1 MPAAAARADNNN
13 RRASG
18 LRRWRK
24 TCAIMTK
31 GLTDSNALHPT
42 IPEDQTGFVSLRRSA
57 LNSYERAPKLILPL
71 LPLLFT
77 EQILTVIVLLQACCL
92 WSKNDGVNAIVT
104 TQRSSKSVSDNVSVQ
119 LSTVDNGKLP
129 VWSTQTDFVGP
140 LLIELL
146 LLLIVQ
152 SIHKVLLALYCTVYP
167 KHYEQ
172 NICRPTDLA

>member
-13 RRASG
+13 RRASR

-42 IPEDQTGFVSLRRSA
+42 IPEDQTGFVSARRSA
-57 LNSYERAPKLILPL
+57 LNSYERASKLI

-92 WSKNDGVNAIVT
+92 WNKNDGVNAILSS
-104 TQRSSKSVSDNVSVQ
+104 QRISKSASDNVSVQ
-119 LSTVDNGKLP
+119 LSTVDNGKLS
-129 VWSTQTDFVGP
+129 VWSTQNDFVGY

-146 LLLIVQ
+146 LLLTVQ

>member
-13 RRASG
+13 RRSSG

-42 IPEDQTGFVSLRRSA
+42 IPDDQTSFVSPRSSA

-92 WSKNDGVNAIVT
+92 WNKNDVVNTIVT
-104 TQRSSKSVSDNVSVQ
+104 TQRSSKSASDNVKCSVKHCRQ
-119 LSTVDNGKLP
+119 WEAACVVHTKLLCGVSVDRITVVINSS
-129 VWSTQTDFVGP
+129 VNS
-140 LLIELL
+140 
-146 LLLIVQ
+146 
-152 SIHKVLLALYCTVYP
+152 
-167 KHYEQ
+167 
-172 NICRPTDLA
+172 

>member
-13 RRASG
+13 RRSSG

-42 IPEDQTGFVSLRRSA
+42 IPDDQTSFVSPRSSA

-92 WSKNDGVNAIVT
+92 WNKNDGVNTIVT
-104 TQRSSKSVSDNVSVQ
+104 TQRSSKSASDNVSVQ

-129 VWSTQTDFVGP
+129 VWSTQNDFVGS

-152 SIHKVLLALYCTVYP
+152 SIHKVLLALNCTVYP
-167 KHYEQ
+167 KHYEH